1 MHKVILAIISQKC
14 SRVEIIDKIDRLVMV
29 NRLTYEPEEEIRF
42 LFHPRKLNI

>member
-1 MHKVILAIISQKC
+1 MQKVILAIISQKC